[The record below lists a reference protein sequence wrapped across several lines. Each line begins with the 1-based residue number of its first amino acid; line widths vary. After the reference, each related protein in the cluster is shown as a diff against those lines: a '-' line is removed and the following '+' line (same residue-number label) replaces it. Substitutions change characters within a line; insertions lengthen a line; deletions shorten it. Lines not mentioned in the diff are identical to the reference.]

1 MTSIWYC
8 TFATGATIILA
19 LDPAMIPG
27 SDRPALPAR
36 LIPAHYAIAA
46 LSLLALIIVQTN
58 WDALFVQSAIETWPI
73 YIAVLILAAT
83 AWLLST
89 AWLHLAIARQRSR
102 PLAPQPGRAALH
114 AVTDL
119 LVAAS
124 ATAVL
129 LQGHRSPLALAGL
142 WAVPPALLAIG
153 IPSALL
159 LAAAAFREQHLN
171 HAFARRPALDLARV
185 MIALVLLISLVLL
198 ATRPLPETAHIPLTT
213 ANWADEPAGF
223 VSSAFNCGSGCDP
236 ISTRNVSV
244 CLPAA
249 SSRSTCFAASNG
261 SASSQTCVASVQAI
275 SIATGPAWLTSISP
289 CR

>member
-1 MTSIWYC
+1 MHIGRNNRHGRQRCRGNRLRDFLAAGRLRVRPLLVLATCQGDRHSNNCRRRNPLPVVERASSHAEVIHSGQFAACKTAVTSIWYC

-19 LDPAMIPG
+19 IDPAMIPG

-142 WAVPPALLAIG
+142 WAVPPALLAISA
-153 IPSALL
+153 PSAVLL
-159 LAAAAFREQHLN
+159 LAVAYRK
-171 HAFARRPALDLARV
+171 RPAAHAPQQRRTLDLLRLIVAATLL
-185 MIALVLLISLVLL
+185 IAL
-198 ATRPLPETAHIPLTT
+198 
-213 ANWADEPAGF
+213 
-223 VSSAFNCGSGCDP
+223 
-236 ISTRNVSV
+236 
-244 CLPAA
+244 
-249 SSRSTCFAASNG
+249 
-261 SASSQTCVASVQAI
+261 
-275 SIATGPAWLTSISP
+275 
-289 CR
+289 